1 MMDADNR
8 WHIAIID
15 QQSGPTR
22 MWRRALTRRY
32 RLSFFESVN
41 TLTDHASLDPDEIN
55 PDSPQLVI
63 LDWDGTDGEAG
74 QFLSRLRR
82 DHNNGLGVIAVV
94 DEDDPDAALAACE
107 MGCNEYLTRP
117 LEESELSNRVV
128 HLLRH
133 RPRHP
138 SLPEYY
144 PPYRFD
150 LNRRTV
156 MYQGTIHRPRPREF
170 DLMLYLLRR
179 PEEVISRSQLKETVW
194 FGESDDCRSIDT
206 YISRIRRLYGLNGHS
221 GWRIKSV
228 YGTGYQVIATEPSD
242 DSAPTEH

>member
-1 MMDADNR
+1 MLENDNR
-8 WHIAIID
+8 WHIAIVD

-32 RLSFFESVN
+32 RLSFFES
-41 TLTDHASLDPDEIN
+41 TESLAEQASLDPDQPTEDN
-55 PDSPQLVI
+55 PHLII
-63 LDWDGTDGEAG
+63 LNWDGANGQAGE
-74 QFLSRLRR
+74 FLKQVRKT
-82 DHNNGLGVIAVV
+82 HNNGVGVIAVV
-94 DEDDPDAALAACE
+94 DEDDPEAALEACE
-107 MGCNEYLTRP
+107 LGSNEYLTRP
-117 LEESELSNRVV
+117 LEESELSNRVQ
-128 HLLRH
+128 HLLQH

-156 MYQGTIHRPRPREF
+156 FYEGELHRPRPREF
-170 DLMLYLLRR
+170 DLMLYMLRR
-179 PEEVISRSQLKETVW
+179 PGEVVSRSQLKDTVW

-206 YISRIRRLYGLNGHS
+206 YISRIRRLYGLDGRS

-228 YGTGYQVIATEPSD
+228 YGTGYQLIE
-242 DSAPTEH
+242 APKD